1 MAEKQMNAVLRL
13 RRDSE
18 NNFKRTNMILQLGE
32 LALVQTPFDG
42 MLVKIGDGVHRFTQL
57 NYESFGILVK
67 GFLHDDHSRAGFVLT
82 DNETPVTPE
91 NHLLFLDLNT
101 AFLYYWDGDEYKYI
115 GGQDVVLATDQVAG
129 ISKLY
134 NSVNGQNTDGSV
146 TQKAVHDALNKV
158 QTAATNVIYQMDSV
172 DGEQLNADF
181 SSLQGINLFD

>member
-1 MAEKQMNAVLRL
+1 MAEKNMNAVLRL

-18 NNFKRTNMILQLGE
+18 NNFKRSNMILQLGE
-32 LALVQTPFDG
+32 LALVTTPFDG

-67 GFLHDDHSRAGFVLT
+67 GFLHDAHSRAGFVLT
-82 DNETPVTPE
+82 DNETSVTPE

-101 AFLYYWDGDEYKYI
+101 SFLYYWDGDEYKYI
-115 GGQDVVLATDQVAG
+115 GGQDVVIATDQVAG

-146 TQKAVHDALNKV
+146 TQRAVNSAFNQV
-158 QTAATNVIYQMDSV
+158 QTAANNLQFSMDENDQEMLVTNFFDLKN
-172 DGEQLNADF
+172 LN
-181 SSLQGINLFD
+181 IN